1 MANST
6 LSEIQAAIGLGA
18 RPNLFRIYF
27 STGVGAGVGTDGTV
41 SILCKAGQL
50 PGSTIGVIEVP
61 MGGGRRF
68 KMAGDRSYAEWTTTI
83 LNDAAGTSRKVMEDY
98 QKLFV
103 ATDYNGT
110 TIGNRNLQAR
120 AIVTVEQLAEDN
132 TGTTKKYEL
141 QNCFPTDISAMDLSY
156 DTTDALQEFTVT
168 WVYDYY
174 TFGTVTV

>member
-27 STGVGAGVGTDGTV
+27 STGVGAAGSVGTDGTV

-61 MGGGRRF
+61 MGGGRRY

-103 ATDYNGT
+103 ASDYSLA
-110 TIGNRNLQAR
+110 TIGNRSLQAR

-174 TFGTVTV
+174 TVS